1 MQGKLRLDGN
11 TDAAF
16 VLHAPCWTH
25 TAVREKKNVCWGDP
39 REEVCDA
46 VEELHLESLVM
57 ASRAWPRPDPK
68 VRYARGP
75 L

>member
-25 TAVREKKNVCWGDP
+25 TAVRGDQRVLGWP
-39 REEVCDA
+39 EGEGVRRDGGR
-46 VEELHLESLVM
+46 EELHLESLVM
-57 ASRAWPRPDPK
+57 ASRGLGQIQR
-68 VRYARGP
+68 
-75 L
+75 